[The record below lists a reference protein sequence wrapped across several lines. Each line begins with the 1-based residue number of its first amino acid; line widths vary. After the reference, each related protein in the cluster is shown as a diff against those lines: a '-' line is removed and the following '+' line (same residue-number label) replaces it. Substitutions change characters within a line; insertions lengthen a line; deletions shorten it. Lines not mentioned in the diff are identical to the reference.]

1 MEAADEGYHGFVPT
15 QYCINPVALF
25 NKNERIIVEALPFQG
40 DLVRLLEEPL
50 PRGIRGTIY
59 YCVGL
64 ALTALLVATIFH
76 VDVVVVGGGKLT
88 YDGQPIVLQP
98 FERAMLK
105 SLLVRPGDMVKQ
117 GQVLA
122 TLDPTFSQADL
133 GALDDRKK
141 ALGAQVSRLEA
152 EAYGRAYSPELGD
165 NRSALLQAEIY
176 RQRSTEYQSRLKA
189 YEETVQ
195 ESKAGLARL
204 QSEMGILREQ
214 LEVSASIESMQENLL
229 NLQTNSKLEF
239 LAAKSTRLR
248 AERDFREAKERLVE
262 LQHRI
267 EMALAQRESFV
278 QEWRRTVLE
287 ELNRCRSE
295 EAQVDAGLK
304 KSERINSLV
313 TITAPEDG
321 MVIELA
327 SRSVGS
333 IVRDAEPLVV
343 MVPSSAPLMCEV
355 EISSAEV
362 GEVSVGDSVL
372 VKVDAFPF
380 QRFGGV
386 WGTIR
391 SISHESFP
399 VGAAGEMDSLSSK
412 KAIGRGGAHRVS
424 VDLSDSR
431 VELLPSGRALFP
443 GMTARGEV
451 HVGKRRLINYIL
463 HPLLRGL
470 RESFRES

>member
-1 MEAADEGYHGFVPT
+1 M
-15 QYCINPVALF
+15 ALF
-25 NKNERIIVEALPFQG
+25 KKSERIIVEALPFQG

-50 PRGIRGTIY
+50 PKGIRGTIY

-105 SLLVRPGDMVKQ
+105 SLLVRPGDMVQK
-117 GQVLA
+117 GQTLA

-152 EAYGRAYSPELGD
+152 EAYGRAYAPELSD

-176 RQRSTEYQSRLKA
+176 RQRSTEYQSRLRA
-189 YEETVQ
+189 YDETVQ

-343 MVPSSAPLMCEV
+343 MVPSSAPLICEV
-355 EISSAEV
+355 EISSSEV

-399 VGAAGEMDSLSSK
+399 VGASGEMDSLSSK
-412 KAIGRGGAHRVS
+412 KAIARGGAHRVS
-424 VDLSDSR
+424 VDLSDNR
-431 VELLPSGRALFP
+431 VELLPVGRALFP

-451 HVGKRRLINYIL
+451 HVGKRRLISYIL
-463 HPLLRGL
+463 HPLLKGL

>member
-1 MEAADEGYHGFVPT
+1 MARSK
-15 QYCINPVALF
+15 
-25 NKNERIIVEALPFQG
+25 KNERVIVEALPFQG
-40 DLVRLLEEPL
+40 ELVRLLEEPL
-50 PRGIRGTIY
+50 PKGIRGTIY
-59 YCVGL
+59 YCVLL
-64 ALTALLVATIFH
+64 ALTALTVAVVFH

-105 SLLVRPGDMVKQ
+105 SLSVRPGDLVRK

-122 TLDPTFSQADL
+122 TLDSTFSQADL
-133 GALDDRKK
+133 VALEDRKR
-141 ALGAQVSRLEA
+141 ALRAQVLRLEA
-152 EAYGRAYSPELGD
+152 EAYGSEYRTESSGEKA
-165 NRSALLQAEIY
+165 NALQSEIY
-176 RQRSTEYQSRLKA
+176 LQRSREYQSRLRA
-189 YEETVQ
+189 FEETVQ
-195 ESKAGLARL
+195 EARAGLARIRLDLGLL
-204 QSEMGILREQ
+204 QEQ
-214 LEVSASIESMQENLL
+214 LDVSSSIESMQENLL
-229 NLQTNSKLEF
+229 NLQTSSRLEF
-239 LAAKSTRLR
+239 LGAKSARLR
-248 AERDFREAKERLVE
+248 AEREFQEARERTTE

-267 EMALAQRESFV
+267 ETATAQRESFV
-278 QEWRRTVLE
+278 QEWRRGVLE

-295 EAQVDAGLK
+295 EAQIDSSLK

-313 TITAPEDG
+313 TIIAPEDG

-333 IVRDAEPLVV
+333 VVRDAEPLVV
-343 MVPSSAPLMCEV
+343 MVPSSAPLICEV
-355 EISSAEV
+355 EVSSSEV

-399 VGAAGEMDSLSSK
+399 VGASGEMDSLSSK
-412 KAIGRGGAHRVS
+412 KAISRGGMHRVV
-424 VDLSDSR
+424 VDLSDTR
-431 VELLPSGRALFP
+431 AELMPQDRHLFP

-451 HVGKRRLINYIL
+451 HVGQRRLINYIL
-463 HPLLRGL
+463 YPLMRGL
-470 RESFRES
+470 KESFREV

>member
-1 MEAADEGYHGFVPT
+1 M
-15 QYCINPVALF
+15 ALF
-25 NKNERIIVEALPFQG
+25 KKSERIIVEALPFQG

-50 PRGIRGTIY
+50 PKGIRGTIY

-105 SLLVRPGDMVKQ
+105 SLLVRPGDMVQK
-117 GQVLA
+117 GQTLA

-152 EAYGRAYSPELGD
+152 EAYGRAYAPELSD

-176 RQRSTEYQSRLKA
+176 RQRSTEYQSRLRA
-189 YEETVQ
+189 YDETVQ

-343 MVPSSAPLMCEV
+343 MVPSSAPLICEV
-355 EISSAEV
+355 ESSSSEV

-399 VGAAGEMDSLSSK
+399 MGASGEMDSLSSK
-412 KAIGRGGAHRVS
+412 KAIARGGAHRVS
-424 VDLSDSR
+424 VDLSDNR
-431 VELLPSGRALFP
+431 VELLPVGRALFP

>member
-1 MEAADEGYHGFVPT
+1 M
-15 QYCINPVALF
+15 ALF
-25 NKNERIIVEALPFQG
+25 KKNERIIVEALPFQG

-64 ALTALLVATIFH
+64 ALAALMVATIFH

-105 SLLVRPGDMVKQ
+105 GLFVRPGDMVRK
-117 GQVLA
+117 GQTLA
-122 TLDPTFSQADL
+122 TLDATFSQADL
-133 GALDDRKK
+133 GAMEDRKK
-141 ALGAQVSRLEA
+141 VLGAQVSRLEA
-152 EAYGRAYSPELGD
+152 EAYGGVYAPDVGD
-165 NRSALLQAEIY
+165 NRSAMLQSEIY
-176 RQRSTEYQSRLKA
+176 RQRSTEYQSRLKT
-189 YEETVQ
+189 YDETVQ
-195 ESKAGLARL
+195 ESKAGLARI
-204 QSEMGILREQ
+204 QSEMEILREQ
-214 LEVSASIESMQENLL
+214 LEVSASIEAMQENLL

-248 AERDFREAKERLVE
+248 AERDFKDAKERSVE
-262 LQHRI
+262 LRHRI
-267 EMALAQRESFV
+267 ETALSQRESFV

-343 MVPSSAPLMCEV
+343 MVPSSAPLICEV
-355 EISSAEV
+355 EINSAEV
-362 GEVSVGDSVL
+362 GEVSLGDTVL

-399 VGAAGEMDSLSSK
+399 SGASGEMDSLSSK
-412 KAIGRGGAHRVS
+412 KAISRGGAHRVS
-424 VDLSDSR
+424 VDLSDNR
-431 VELLPSGRALFP
+431 VELLPSDRSLFP

-463 HPLLRGL
+463 HPLIRGL

>member
-1 MEAADEGYHGFVPT
+1 
-15 QYCINPVALF
+15 
-25 NKNERIIVEALPFQG
+25 
-40 DLVRLLEEPL
+40 
-50 PRGIRGTIY
+50 
-59 YCVGL
+59 
-64 ALTALLVATIFH
+64 
-76 VDVVVVGGGKLT
+76 
-88 YDGQPIVLQP
+88 
-98 FERAMLK
+98 
-105 SLLVRPGDMVKQ
+105 
-117 GQVLA
+117 
-122 TLDPTFSQADL
+122 
-133 GALDDRKK
+133 
-141 ALGAQVSRLEA
+141 
-152 EAYGRAYSPELGD
+152 
-165 NRSALLQAEIY
+165 
-176 RQRSTEYQSRLKA
+176 
-189 YEETVQ
+189 
-195 ESKAGLARL
+195 
-204 QSEMGILREQ
+204 MGILREQ

-343 MVPSSAPLMCEV
+343 MVPSSAPLICEV
-355 EISSAEV
+355 EISSSEV

-399 VGAAGEMDSLSSK
+399 VGASGEMDSLSSK
-412 KAIGRGGAHRVS
+412 KAIARGGAHRVS
-424 VDLSDSR
+424 VDLSDNR
-431 VELLPSGRALFP
+431 VELLPVGRALFP

-451 HVGKRRLINYIL
+451 HVGKRRLISYIL
-463 HPLLRGL
+463 HPLLKGL

>member
-1 MEAADEGYHGFVPT
+1 M
-15 QYCINPVALF
+15 ALF
-25 NKNERIIVEALPFQG
+25 KKSERIIVEALPFQG

-50 PRGIRGTIY
+50 PKGIRGTIY

-105 SLLVRPGDMVKQ
+105 SLLVRPGDMVQK
-117 GQVLA
+117 GQTLA

-152 EAYGRAYSPELGD
+152 EAYGRAYAPEPSD

-176 RQRSTEYQSRLKA
+176 RQRSTEYQSRLRA
-189 YEETVQ
+189 YNETVE
-195 ESKAGLARL
+195 ESKAGMARL

-343 MVPSSAPLMCEV
+343 MVPSSAPLICEV
-355 EISSAEV
+355 EINSAEV

-399 VGAAGEMDSLSSK
+399 MGAAGEMDSLNSK
-412 KAIGRGGAHRVS
+412 KAIARGGAHRVS
-424 VDLSDSR
+424 VDLSDNR
-431 VELLPSGRALFP
+431 VELLPAGRALFP

-451 HVGKRRLINYIL
+451 HVGKRRLISYIL
-463 HPLLRGL
+463 HPLLKGL

>member
-1 MEAADEGYHGFVPT
+1 M
-15 QYCINPVALF
+15 ALF
-25 NKNERIIVEALPFQG
+25 KKSERIIVEALPFQG

-50 PRGIRGTIY
+50 PKGIRGTIY

-105 SLLVRPGDMVKQ
+105 SLLVRPGDMVQK
-117 GQVLA
+117 GQTLA

-152 EAYGRAYSPELGD
+152 EAYGRAYAPELSD

-176 RQRSTEYQSRLKA
+176 RQRSTEYQSRLRA
-189 YEETVQ
+189 YDETVQ

-343 MVPSSAPLMCEV
+343 MVPSSAPLICEI

-399 VGAAGEMDSLSSK
+399 MGASGEMDSLSSK
-412 KAIGRGGAHRVS
+412 KAIARGGAHRVS
-424 VDLSDSR
+424 VDLSDNR
-431 VELLPSGRALFP
+431 VELLPVGRALFP

>member
-1 MEAADEGYHGFVPT
+1 
-15 QYCINPVALF
+15 VALF
-25 NKNERIIVEALPFQG
+25 KKSERIIVEALPFQG

-50 PRGIRGTIY
+50 PKGIRGTIY

-105 SLLVRPGDMVKQ
+105 SLLVRPGDMVQK
-117 GQVLA
+117 GQTLA

-152 EAYGRAYSPELGD
+152 EAYGRAYAPELSD

-176 RQRSTEYQSRLKA
+176 RQRSTEYQSRLRA
-189 YEETVQ
+189 YDETVQ

-343 MVPSSAPLMCEV
+343 MVPSSAPLICEI

-399 VGAAGEMDSLSSK
+399 MGASGEMDSLSSK
-412 KAIGRGGAHRVS
+412 KAIARGGAHRVS
-424 VDLSDSR
+424 VDLSDNR
-431 VELLPSGRALFP
+431 VELLPVGRALFP

>member
-1 MEAADEGYHGFVPT
+1 MARSK
-15 QYCINPVALF
+15 
-25 NKNERIIVEALPFQG
+25 KNERVIVEALPFQG
-40 DLVRLLEEPL
+40 ELVRLLEEPL
-50 PRGIRGTIY
+50 PSGIRGTIY
-59 YCVGL
+59 YCVLL
-64 ALTALLVATIFH
+64 ALTALAVAVVFH

-105 SLLVRPGDMVKQ
+105 SLSVRPGDLVRK

-133 GALDDRKK
+133 VALEDRKRV
-141 ALGAQVSRLEA
+141 LRAQVLRLEA
-152 EAYGRAYSPELGD
+152 EAYGAEYRTEASGEKS
-165 NRSALLQAEIY
+165 NALQAEIY
-176 RQRSTEYQSRLKA
+176 LQRSREYQARLRA
-189 YEETVQ
+189 FEETVQ
-195 ESKAGLARL
+195 EARAGLARIRLDLGLL
-204 QSEMGILREQ
+204 QEQ
-214 LEVSASIESMQENLL
+214 LDVSSSIESMQENLL
-229 NLQTNSKLEF
+229 NLQTSSRLEF
-239 LAAKSTRLR
+239 LGAKSARLR
-248 AERDFREAKERLVE
+248 AEREFQEAKERTTE

-267 EMALAQRESFV
+267 ETATAQRESFV
-278 QEWRRTVLE
+278 QEWRRGVLE

-295 EAQVDAGLK
+295 EAQIDSSLK

-313 TITAPEDG
+313 TIVAPEDG

-333 IVRDAEPLVV
+333 VVRDAEPLVV
-343 MVPSSAPLMCEV
+343 MVPSSAPLICEV
-355 EISSAEV
+355 EVSSSEV

-399 VGAAGEMDSLSSK
+399 VGASGEMDSLSSK
-412 KAIGRGGAHRVS
+412 KSISRGGMHRVV
-424 VDLSDSR
+424 VDLSDTR
-431 VELLPSGRALFP
+431 AELMPQDRHLFP

-451 HVGKRRLINYIL
+451 HVGQRRLINYIL
-463 HPLLRGL
+463 YPLMRGL
-470 RESFRES
+470 KESFREV

>member
-1 MEAADEGYHGFVPT
+1 M
-15 QYCINPVALF
+15 ALF
-25 NKNERIIVEALPFQG
+25 KKNERIIVEALPFQG

-50 PRGIRGTIY
+50 PKGIRGTIY

-105 SLLVRPGDMVKQ
+105 SLLVRPGDMVQK
-117 GQVLA
+117 GQTLA

-152 EAYGRAYSPELGD
+152 EAYGRAYAPELSD

-176 RQRSTEYQSRLKA
+176 RQRSTEYQSRLRA
-189 YEETVQ
+189 YDETVQ

-343 MVPSSAPLMCEV
+343 MVPSSAPLICEI
-355 EISSAEV
+355 EISSSEV

-399 VGAAGEMDSLSSK
+399 MGASGEMDSLSSK
-412 KAIGRGGAHRVS
+412 KAIARGGAHRVS
-424 VDLSDSR
+424 VDLSDNR
-431 VELLPSGRALFP
+431 VELLPVGRALFP

>member
-1 MEAADEGYHGFVPT
+1 M
-15 QYCINPVALF
+15 ALF
-25 NKNERIIVEALPFQG
+25 KKSERIIVEALPFQG

-50 PRGIRGTIY
+50 PKGIRGTIY

-105 SLLVRPGDMVKQ
+105 SLLVRPGDMVQK
-117 GQVLA
+117 GQTLA

-152 EAYGRAYSPELGD
+152 EAYGRAYAPELSD

-176 RQRSTEYQSRLKA
+176 RQRSTEYQSRLRA
-189 YEETVQ
+189 YDETVQ

-343 MVPSSAPLMCEV
+343 MVPSSAPLICEI
-355 EISSAEV
+355 EISSSEV

-399 VGAAGEMDSLSSK
+399 MGASGEMDSLSSK
-412 KAIGRGGAHRVS
+412 KAIARGGAHRVS
-424 VDLSDSR
+424 VDLSDNR
-431 VELLPSGRALFP
+431 VELLPVGRALFP

>member
-1 MEAADEGYHGFVPT
+1 M
-15 QYCINPVALF
+15 ALF

-50 PRGIRGTIY
+50 PKGIRGTIY

-64 ALTALLVATIFH
+64 ALTAIIIATIFH

-88 YDGQPIVLQP
+88 YDGQPVVLQP

-105 SLLVRPGDMVKQ
+105 SLLVRPGDTVKK
-117 GQVLA
+117 GQTLA

-133 GALDDRKK
+133 GALEDRKR

-152 EAYGRAYSPELGD
+152 EAYGRTYEPERRGD
-165 NRSALLQAEIY
+165 RSALLQAEIY

-189 YEETVQ
+189 YDETVQ
-195 ESKAGLARL
+195 ESKAGLSRL

-214 LEVSASIESMQENLL
+214 LEVSASIEAMQENLL

-267 EMALAQRESFV
+267 EMAQAQRESFV

-313 TITAPEDG
+313 TIIAPEDG

-343 MVPSSAPLMCEV
+343 MVPSSAPLICEV
-355 EISSAEV
+355 EISSTEV
-362 GEVSVGDSVL
+362 GEVSVGDAVL

-391 SISHESFP
+391 SISHESFSM
-399 VGAAGEMDSLSSK
+399 GSNGEMDSLSSK
-412 KAIGRGGAHRVS
+412 KAIGRGGVHRVS
-424 VDLSDSR
+424 VDLSDNR
-431 VELLPSGRALFP
+431 VELLPADRVLFP